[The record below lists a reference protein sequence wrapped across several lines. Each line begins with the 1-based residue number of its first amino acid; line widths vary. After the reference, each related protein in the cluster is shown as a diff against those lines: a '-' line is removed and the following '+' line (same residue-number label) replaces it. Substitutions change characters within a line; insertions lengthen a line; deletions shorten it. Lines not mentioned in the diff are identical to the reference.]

1 MSEPNGPVNRRRIA
15 GESAPAKKTT
25 AKKAPVKKATA
36 KKAPAKKATAKT
48 APAKKTTVKKA
59 PAKKVATA
67 KVATPV
73 NAPAKAAAP
82 KVASVAT
89 RPSPA
94 QRSAPRPAGR
104 GKPSRRE
111 LGWLVPAALLALA
124 ALMIGGWL
132 AFQGVKDVTQADGE
146 RASTEKA
153 ASSAA
158 STAAETIFSYNF
170 NELDKHLTDS
180 QKLMTSSF
188 AKDFAKIAP
197 ALDEIAPQ
205 RQVQVQAVS
214 RNAAALSCG
223 DECSP
228 GTVNVLVFLDQAR
241 LVDGSKDPD
250 VIGNRITMKM
260 VKRDGQ
266 WLVADIRAV

>member
-1 MSEPNGPVNRRRIA
+1 MSESNGPVNRRRIA
-15 GESAPAKKTT
+15 GESAPAAKKTT
-25 AKKAPVKKATA
+25 AKKAPVKKPTVKKTTA
-36 KKAPAKKATAKT
+36 KKAPA
-48 APAKKTTVKKA
+48 KKA

-73 NAPAKAAAP
+73 NVAPPPKVVAP

-94 QRSAPRPAGR
+94 QRPAPQSAGR
-104 GKPSRRE
+104 NKPSRRE
-111 LGWLVPAALLALA
+111 LGWLIPAALLALA
-124 ALMIGGWL
+124 ALVIGGWL
-132 AFQGVKDVTQADGE
+132 AVQGVKDVTQDDGE

-180 QKLMTSSF
+180 EKLMTSSF

-205 RQVQVQAVS
+205 RKVQVQAVS

-260 VKRDGQ
+260 VQRDGQ
-266 WLVADIRAV
+266 WLVDDIRAV